1 MLGRQVEIV
10 DCEKREHFMN
20 RRYQSRLGDLSV
32 GRLRWL
38 LRSGGLLPWWLGLM
52 STLGIMGS
60 SVALAQGNGPATS
73 VPSASR
79 LPPAAI
85 PIPPTPSTPPI
96 ITAPP
101 ASESPQPLPQAIFVD
116 AERGHDHQGNGSQ
129 LAPYRTLTQALQRAT
144 AGTVIL
150 LAPGVYD
157 TAHGEVFPLRL
168 QPDVTVQGQTAH
180 PDQAVIIQGGGPL
193 SIGSTLLNV
202 TIVGADR
209 AALVGVTVTNPNP
222 QGHALWIG
230 DSSPTIV
237 ENTITGN
244 AGTGITIAGQGR
256 PLIQRNQLQHNG
268 MGIHIADAAQPLV
281 RGNVL
286 QENNVGIL
294 VTNTAQPQLFHN
306 QFRQNRDGLVAI
318 ESAQPLVR
326 QSLFAEQSRDGVV
339 VLEQAL
345 PDLGTEKAAGNNR
358 FQDNGRFDIN
368 AQAIAT
374 FIPAV
379 GNDLERDRSLGRID
393 YGGRITRRIP
403 ILAGQ
408 EAVLSAGGAAI
419 SVASLPPPPTGD
431 TPLDRVSQPAPVVSS
446 LPSDATFVQR
456 PQGGIAFPQPLL
468 LAATAMPRMAPLTT
482 AAQFPSPTLDTPRMP
497 AHLATRY
504 AAPVIAA
511 SSRPQISPAPTVPRS
526 TVPATAAVTVAAVPK
541 GVSTGVALAAPQMRT
556 PVPGATLSLAQA
568 APAPPAISP
577 NPVLAVPNAEIPIG
591 AADGKESVW
600 QPGQTPI
607 VPQPAS
613 PPPMPVLRPQIPQSQ
628 VVPPPSAPAAPSP
641 SGVSYRVVVQITSPQ
656 EQRRL
661 QSLLPHALQVP
672 GRPLMQVAV
681 FGDPHPAAQLQKV
694 LKRQGFQAAV
704 EQW

>member
-1 MLGRQVEIV
+1 
-10 DCEKREHFMN
+10 MN
-20 RRYQSRLGDLSV
+20 RHYQSQLEALSV
-32 GRLRWL
+32 GQLRWL
-38 LRSGGLLPWWLGLM
+38 LRSDGLLPWWLGLM
-52 STLGIMGS
+52 GTLGVFGS
-60 SVALAQGNGPATS
+60 NVTLAQGNGSASPL
-73 VPSASR
+73 PSASH

-85 PIPPTPSTPPI
+85 PTPLTPSTLPI
-96 ITAPP
+96 IAPP
-101 ASESPQPLPQAIFVD
+101 LASESSQSLPQAVFVD
-116 AERGHDHQGNGSQ
+116 AETGHDQQGNGSQ
-129 LAPYRTLTQALQRAT
+129 LAPYRTLTQALQKAT

-180 PDQAVIIQGGGPL
+180 PDQAVILQGGGPL
-193 SIGSTLLNV
+193 PSGNPRVNV
-202 TIVGADR
+202 TLVGADR

-222 QGHALWIG
+222 EGHALWIS

-268 MGIHIADAAQPLV
+268 IGIHIAHATQPLV

-286 QENNVGIL
+286 QGNNVGVL
-294 VTNTAQPQLFHN
+294 VTHTAQPQLFHN

-318 ESAQPLVR
+318 GAAQPIVR

-358 FQDNGRFDIN
+358 FEDNSRFDIN

-393 YGGRITRRIP
+393 YGGRITRHIP

-408 EAVLSAGGAAI
+408 EAVLAAGGAAI
-419 SVASLPPPPTGD
+419 PIASLPPPPTGD
-431 TPLDRVSQPAPVVSS
+431 TPLAMASQPAPVVPL
-446 LPSDATFVQR
+446 LPNDTTTVQR
-456 PQGGIAFPQPLL
+456 SQGGIAFPQPLL
-468 LAATAMPRMAPLTT
+468 LAATIMPHTVPLTT
-482 AAQFPSPTLDTPRMP
+482 ATQFPSPTLDTAYTP
-497 AHLATRY
+497 APLATRY
-504 AAPVIAA
+504 AAPVLTA
-511 SSRPQISPAPTVPRS
+511 SSRPQTSPAPTVSRS
-526 TVPATAAVTVAAVPK
+526 TVPVTAAVTAVAVPR
-541 GVSTGVALAAPQMRT
+541 GVPTGGAFAAPLPRTSVPRT
-556 PVPGATLSLAQA
+556 PLSLAQA
-568 APAPPAISP
+568 EPAPPAIGP
-577 NPVLAVPNAEIPIG
+577 NPLLAVPSAEIPIG

-607 VPQPAS
+607 VPQLV
-613 PPPMPVLRPQIPQSQ
+613 PPPTTPVLRPQIPQSQ
-628 VVPPPSAPAAPSP
+628 VVPTPSAPAVPSP
-641 SGVSYRVVVQITSPQ
+641 SGVSYRVVVQITSLRAQ
-656 EQRRL
+656 MRL
-661 QSLLPHALQVP
+661 QSLLPNALQVP

-681 FGDPHPAAQLQKV
+681 FDDPHPAAQLQKV
-694 LKRQGFQAAV
+694 LKQQGFQAAV